1 MANYNYNQ
9 AKVQRAVDA
18 LRKQGYN
25 AENYQIEG
33 TDNKHRVLIHLDDN
47 ELLSEEESLALEQEV
62 FETHGVECSV
72 LEDNIILVDDE
83 EEEEVY
89 DEAV

>member
-9 AKVQRAVDA
+9 AKAQRAVDA

-33 TDNKHRVLIHLDDN
+33 TDKHRVLIHLDDN

-83 EEEEVY
+83 EEEVY

>member
-9 AKVQRAVDA
+9 AKVQRSVDA
-18 LRKQGYN
+18 LRKQGRN

-33 TDNKHRVLIHLDDN
+33 TDKHRVLIHIGDN
-47 ELLSEEESLALEQEV
+47 ELSEEDSLALEQEV
-62 FETHGVECSV
+62 TENYGVDCSV
-72 LEDNIILVDDE
+72 LETNIIIVDDE
-83 EEEEVY
+83 DEVY